1 MASAEDPARPSGR
14 YSGEEWKSTVE
25 DKGEYERRRFEQ
37 TAEGRAKNRMEQ
49 GMVRRFLLRLPP
61 ASRVLDVPAGLG
73 RFTELILQTGHHPL
87 SIDLNFGRIEEAR
100 RRLRHPV
107 PALQA
112 DITQL
117 PLADQSVSAV
127 LCFRLLHHLSPDLI
141 QQVLRELRR
150 VTGRAF
156 VTFYSPHTLKYWKKS
171 FRGKPVSGR
180 YYPPSELIAWAH
192 AAGWKG
198 CRHETPFVFWR
209 ILHALDL
216 QA

>member
-156 VTFYSPHTLKYWKKS
+156 VTFYSSHTLKYWKKS

-180 YYPPSELIAWAH
+180 YYPPGELIAWAR
-192 AAGWKG
+192 AAGWKA